1 MHQQRDGFEVSD
13 DPALLD
19 LDVIHGFLRE
29 SYWAAGISREIVE
42 RSLRNSLCFGVYEGR
57 TQVGFARCVTDRA
70 TYAYVGDVFV
80 LPSHRGRGLS
90 KWLMECIGE
99 HPELQ
104 GLRRWNL
111 VTRDA
116 QGLYAQHGFVPVQHP
131 ERYMEKLDPEVYRRR
146 SPRRPKAG

>member
-1 MHQQRDGFEVSD
+1 MDLRRDEFRISD

-19 LDVIHGFLRE
+19 VDVIHSFLRE
-29 SYWAAGISREIVE
+29 SYWAAGIPREVVE
-42 RSLRNSLCFGVYEGR
+42 RSLRGSLCFGVYEDPS
-57 TQVGFARCVTDRA
+57 QVGFARCVTDRA
-70 TYAYVGDVFV
+70 TYAYLADVFI

-90 KWLMECIGE
+90 KWLLECVLA

-116 QGLYAQHGFVPVQHP
+116 HRLYARYGFTPPRNPDRH
-131 ERYMEKLDPEVYRRR
+131 MEKVDTEGYSRNRRR
-146 SPRRPKAG
+146 D

>member
-1 MHQQRDGFEVSD
+1 MHEQRGAFLISD

-19 LDVIHGFLRE
+19 LGVIHGFLRE
-29 SYWAAGISREIVE
+29 SYWAAGIPREIVE
-42 RSLRNSLCFGVYEGR
+42 RSLKGSLCFGIYEDR
-57 TQVGFARCVTDRA
+57 KQVGFARCVTDRA

-90 KWLMECIGE
+90 KWLMECIAA

-111 VTRDA
+111 VTWDA
-116 QGLYAQHGFVPVQHP
+116 QGLYAQYGFTPVKNP
-131 ERYMEKLDPEVYRRR
+131 ERYMEKLDPEVYTRR
-146 SPRRPKAG
+146 KG